1 MNNSSLEFRAACT
14 RMGVSYGG
22 GNPVGSLLGKK
33 VQQINSGNGNG
44 NPGNGINLRNMGKV
58 SLNSGRVNNAAQEGE
73 NVTAGGSNSGSGHV
87 MVYEQKQV
95 CPGKIDGES
104 NSRRSGYLDDYKS
117 ELSRSLDDLYLSS
130 RDDLYPGQ
138 PMQNGASSSWTQVPS
153 EKLLVSAELMF
164 EKEAMSPG
172 SMHPAFPVLPG
183 VMQNNAKLD
192 HDYSDLFEVKPLA
205 DAMRQGS
212 LATSFLEI
220 PVVTVTVNEN
230 PVLDEK
236 KDEANEARRGRS
248 PSAPSVLVTSPAVT
262 STAVKSPAVTPPAV
276 TPPAVTPP
284 AVTPEMQNVPLDNNS
299 PSPSPGA
306 TDCSPQQSS
315 SPQLSVP
322 SSSKEKPKFFS
333 KLIRSFSL
341 NNSLK

>member
-22 GNPVGSLLGKK
+22 GNPVGSVLGKK
-33 VQQINSGNGNG
+33 VQQVNSGNGNGNGNG

-58 SLNSGRVNNAAQEGE
+58 SLNSDRVNNATQKGE
-73 NVTAGGSNSGSGHV
+73 NVTAGGSNSESGPV

-95 CPGKIDGES
+95 CPEKIDGES

-276 TPPAVTPP
+276 TPPAVTP
-284 AVTPEMQNVPLDNNS
+284 EMQNVPLDTNS
-299 PSPSPGA
+299 PNLSQEA